1 MTLLQLRG
9 LTVRYPEAGV
19 TALDGLDLD
28 LARGETLVLV
38 GESGSGKSQVA
49 LAVMGLLPPQARVSG
64 SVRFDGTELTAL
76 DRPALDRIRG
86 ARIGLVFQE
95 PMTALD
101 PLFTVGHQIALPLRA
116 HRGMGRRQAAAR
128 ARELLDLVG
137 IRDAASRLSAHP
149 HELSGGERQRVMIAM
164 ALAGEPD
171 LLIADEPTTALDV
184 TVQAQILAL
193 LADLKRRLGL
203 ALLFITHDLRLVRR
217 IADRT
222 AVLRAGRL
230 VETGPTG
237 ELFRNPRA
245 PETRDLLAAEPAG
258 RKDPVPEEAPVVLE
272 ARGVSVGYPGR
283 RRFLRAEP
291 PRLAVSG
298 IDLTV
303 RAGQTI
309 GVVGESSSGKSSLGR
324 ALIRLEPAAHGL
336 VRFEDRDLTAL
347 DRRALRPLRR
357 GFQPVFQDPMGSLS
371 PRLTAGEIVA
381 EGLRVHSPHL
391 SAADRDARAAEA
403 FSEVRLD
410 PSWRHRFPHAFSGG
424 QRQRIAIA
432 RAMILRPRL
441 VVLDEPTSALD
452 RTVQRDIVALLRD
465 LQAAHGLAY
474 LFISHDLAVVRALAD
489 TVLVLRA
496 GREVER
502 GPTDA
507 VLARPRE
514 AYTRALVA
522 AADLDGSLS
531 QA

>member
-19 TALDGLDLD
+19 TALESLDLD
-28 LARGETLVLV
+28 LARGETLALV

-64 SVRFDGTELTAL
+64 SVRVDGTELTAL

-272 ARGVSVGYPGR
+272 TRGVSVGYPGR
-283 RRFLRAEP
+283 RHFLRAEP
-291 PRLAVSG
+291 PRLAVCG

-309 GVVGESSSGKSSLGR
+309 GVVGESGSGKSSLGR

-410 PSWRHRFPHAFSGG
+410 PTWRHRFPHAFSGG

-522 AADLDGSLS
+522 AADLDGDLS

>member
-28 LARGETLVLV
+28 LARGETLALV

-49 LAVMGLLPPQARVSG
+49 LAILGLLPSPARVSG

-101 PLFTVGHQIALPLRA
+101 PLFTIGHQIALPLRA
-116 HRGMGRRQAAAR
+116 HQGMGRRQAAAR

-137 IRDAASRLSAHP
+137 IRDAAARLSAYP

-164 ALAGEPD
+164 AHAGEPD

-237 ELFRNPRA
+237 ALFRNPRA

-258 RKDPVPEEAPVVLE
+258 RKAPVAAEAPVVLE

-283 RRFLRAEP
+283 RRLLRAEP
-291 PRLAVSG
+291 PRLAVCG
-298 IDLTV
+298 IDLTL

-309 GVVGESSSGKSSLGR
+309 GVVGESGSGKSSLSR

-347 DRRALRPLRR
+347 DRAALRPLRR

-381 EGLRVHSPHL
+381 EGLRVHAPHL
-391 SAADRDARAAEA
+391 GAAERDARAAEA
-403 FSEVRLD
+403 FAEVRLD

-514 AYTRALVA
+514 AYTRDLVA
-522 AADLDGSLS
+522 AADLDGGLA